1 MVKWIIG
8 GLIGL
13 IVMIMVCTQ
22 IDPNLKTNSI
32 PEDQI
37 VSVEDGDTINIKIEG
52 QVLHPGTYAMKTT
65 DTINDLVTKAGGL
78 LASADTDTI
87 NMMEYAYSMFYKDTI
102 LKSVLKN

>member
-13 IVMIMVCTQ
+13 IVMIMVFTQ

-37 VSVEDGDTINIKIEG
+37 V
-52 QVLHPGTYAMKTT
+52 L
-65 DTINDLVTKAGGL
+65 LVDKVTEIFL
-78 LASADTDTI
+78 YERSDFI
-87 NMMEYAYSMFYKDTI
+87 
-102 LKSVLKN
+102 

>member
-13 IVMIMVCTQ
+13 IVMIMVFTQ

-37 VSVEDGDTINIKIEG
+37 VLLVDKVTKIFMNQPVLLDLKAPIKICG
-52 QVLHPGTYAMKTT
+52 
-65 DTINDLVTKAGGL
+65 
-78 LASADTDTI
+78 
-87 NMMEYAYSMFYKDTI
+87 I
-102 LKSVLKN
+102 LNFCFKLIK